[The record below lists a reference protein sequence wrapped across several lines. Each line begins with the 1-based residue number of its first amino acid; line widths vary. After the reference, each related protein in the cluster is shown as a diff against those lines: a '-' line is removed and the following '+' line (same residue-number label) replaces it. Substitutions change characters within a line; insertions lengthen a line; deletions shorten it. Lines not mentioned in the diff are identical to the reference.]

1 MEKETVTVKEAAA
14 VLGIAPQGVR
24 VQLQRG
30 ILPIGQ
36 AVPCVNGNGWRY
48 LIFKEKLNEYIG
60 KGKEQ

>member
-36 AVPCVNGNGWRY
+36 AVPSVTGKGWRY
-48 LIFKEKLNEYIG
+48 LIFREKLNQYVG
-60 KGKEQ
+60 KGENK

>member
-14 VLGIAPQGVR
+14 ILGIAPQGVR

-36 AVPCVNGNGWRY
+36 AVPCVTGKGWRY
-48 LIFKEKLNEYIG
+48 LIFREKLNQYVG
-60 KGKEQ
+60 KGETK